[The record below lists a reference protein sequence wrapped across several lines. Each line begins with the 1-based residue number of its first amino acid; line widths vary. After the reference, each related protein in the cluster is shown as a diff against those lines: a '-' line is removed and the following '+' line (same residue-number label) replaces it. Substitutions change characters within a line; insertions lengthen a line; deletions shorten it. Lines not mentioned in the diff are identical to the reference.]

1 MKRAVSSM
9 VLVLAALFAV
19 SASYWLGREFGRREG
34 GRSPQRPDTVRVTKW
49 LHDTVTVESS
59 RPSGSVQAWLPV
71 AKPVTDCNALPDT
84 TISKTE
90 TVAPDTAFSKMETP
104 TPDTVLVE
112 VPIEEKVYTGDN
124 YRAIVRGYQ
133 PELTDIWVRETVSTI
148 RVPVRRRWNVT
159 AGPQV
164 GIGITPDG
172 WRPYAG
178 LGVTFGY
185 SF

>member
-34 GRSPQRPDTVRVTKW
+34 ERAPQRPDTVRVTKW

-71 AKPVTDCNALPDT
+71 VKPEAPEAPDT
-84 TISKTE
+84 TISKME
-90 TVAPDTAFSKMETP
+90 TVAPDT
-104 TPDTVLVE
+104 VLVD
-112 VPIEEKVYTGDN
+112 VPIEEKVYIGDN

-178 LGVTFGY
+178 VGVTFGY

>member
-9 VLVLAALFAV
+9 VLVLAALFAA

-34 GRSPQRPDTVRVTKW
+34 ERAPQRPDTVRVTKW

-71 AKPVTDCNALPDT
+71 AQPVTDCNALPDT
-84 TISKTE
+84 TLSKTE
-90 TVAPDTAFSKMETP
+90 TVAPDT
-104 TPDTVLVE
+104 VLVE
-112 VPIEEKVYTGDN
+112 VPLEEKVYIGDN

-178 LGVTFGY
+178 VGVTFGY

>member
-1 MKRAVSSM
+1 MKRAGSSM

-19 SASYWLGREFGRREG
+19 SASYWLGREFGRCEG
-34 GRSPQRPDTVRVTKW
+34 ERTPQRPDTVRVTKW

-71 AKPVTDCNALPDT
+71 VKPEAPEAPDT
-84 TISKTE
+84 TISKME

-112 VPIEEKVYTGDN
+112 VPLEEKVYTGDN
-124 YRAIVRGYQ
+124 YRASVRGYQ

>member
-34 GRSPQRPDTVRVTKW
+34 ERAPQRPDTVRVTKW

-71 AKPVTDCNALPDT
+71 VKTEAPEVPDT
-84 TISKTE
+84 TITKIE
-90 TVAPDTAFSKMETP
+90 TVA
-104 TPDTVLVE
+104 PDTVLVE
-112 VPIEEKVYTGDN
+112 VPLEEKVYIGDN

-178 LGVTFGY
+178 VGVTFGY

>member
-34 GRSPQRPDTVRVTKW
+34 ERSPQRPDTVRVTKW

-59 RPSGSVQAWLPV
+59 RPSGSVQAWLPI
-71 AKPVTDCNALPDT
+71 AQPVTDCNAL
-84 TISKTE
+84 
-90 TVAPDTAFSKMETP
+90 PDTAFSKMETP

-112 VPIEEKVYTGDN
+112 VPLEEKVYTGDN

>member
-9 VLVLAALFAV
+9 ALVLAALFAV

-34 GRSPQRPDTVRVTKW
+34 ERAPQRPDTVRVTKW

-71 AKPVTDCNALPDT
+71 VKPEAPDVPDT
-84 TISKTE
+84 TISKIE
-90 TVAPDTAFSKMETP
+90 TVV
-104 TPDTVLVE
+104 PDTVLVD
-112 VPIEEKVYTGDN
+112 VPIEEKVYIGDN

-178 LGVTFGY
+178 VGITFGY

>member
-34 GRSPQRPDTVRVTKW
+34 ERAPQRPDTVRVTKW

-71 AKPVTDCNALPDT
+71 VKPEAPEVPDT
-84 TISKTE
+84 TITKIE
-90 TVAPDTAFSKMETP
+90 TVA
-104 TPDTVLVE
+104 PDTVLVE
-112 VPIEEKVYTGDN
+112 VPLEEKVYIGDN

-178 LGVTFGY
+178 VGVTFGY

>member
-1 MKRAVSSM
+1 MKRAVSL

-34 GRSPQRPDTVRVTKW
+34 ERTPQRPDTVRVTKW

-71 AKPVTDCNALPDT
+71 VKPEAPEVPDT
-84 TISKTE
+84 TISKME
-90 TVAPDTAFSKMETP
+90 AVAPDTTITKIETVA
-104 TPDTVLVE
+104 PDTVLVE
-112 VPIEEKVYTGDN
+112 VPLEEKVYIGDN

-178 LGVTFGY
+178 VGITFGY

>member
-34 GRSPQRPDTVRVTKW
+34 ERSPQRPDTVRVTKW

-71 AKPVTDCNALPDT
+71 AQPVTDCNALPDT
-84 TISKTE
+84 TI
-90 TVAPDTAFSKMETP
+90 SKMETP

-112 VPIEEKVYTGDN
+112 VPIEEKEVAGEN
-124 YRAIVRGYQ
+124 YRAVLRGYR
-133 PELTDIWVRETVSTI
+133 PEIVDIWVKRETDIV

-164 GIGITPDG
+164 GIGITPEG

>member
-34 GRSPQRPDTVRVTKW
+34 ERAPQRPDTVRVTKW
-49 LHDTVTVESS
+49 LHDTVTVERS
-59 RPSGSVQAWLPV
+59 RPSGSVQAWLAV
-71 AKPVTDCNALPDT
+71 AKPVKNCNEL
-84 TISKTE
+84 
-90 TVAPDTAFSKMETP
+90 PDTAFSKMETP

-112 VPIEEKVYTGDN
+112 VPLEEKVYIGDN

-133 PELTDIWVRETVSTI
+133 PELMDIWVRETVSTI

>member
-9 VLVLAALFAV
+9 ALVLAALFAV
-19 SASYWLGREFGRREG
+19 SASYWLGREFGRRDGE
-34 GRSPQRPDTVRVTKW
+34 RAPQRPDTVRVTKW

-71 AKPVTDCNALPDT
+71 VKPEAPEVPDT
-84 TISKTE
+84 TFSKME
-90 TVAPDTAFSKMETP
+90 TVDPDTAFSKMETP

-112 VPIEEKVYTGDN
+112 VPIEEKEVAGEN
-124 YRAIVRGYQ
+124 YRAVLRGYR
-133 PELTDIWVRETVSTI
+133 PEIVDIWVKRETDIV

>member
-34 GRSPQRPDTVRVTKW
+34 ERAPQRPDTVRVTKW

-71 AKPVTDCNALPDT
+71 VKPEAPEVPDT
-84 TISKTE
+84 TISKME
-90 TVAPDTAFSKMETP
+90 TVA
-104 TPDTVLVE
+104 PDTVLVE
-112 VPIEEKVYTGDN
+112 VPLEEKVYIGDN

>member
-19 SASYWLGREFGRREG
+19 SASYWLGRELGRREG
-34 GRSPQRPDTVRVTKW
+34 ERAPQRPDTVRVTKW

-71 AKPVTDCNALPDT
+71 VKPEAPEVPDT

-90 TVAPDTAFSKMETP
+90 TVAPDT
-104 TPDTVLVE
+104 VLVD
-112 VPIEEKVYTGDN
+112 VPIEEKEVAGEN
-124 YRAIVRGYQ
+124 YRAVLRGYR
-133 PELTDIWVRETVSTI
+133 PEIVDIWVKRETDIV

-178 LGVTFGY
+178 VGVTFGY

>member
-19 SASYWLGREFGRREG
+19 RASYWLGREFGRREG
-34 GRSPQRPDTVRVTKW
+34 ERSPQRPDTVRVTKW

-59 RPSGSVQAWLPV
+59 RPSGSVQAWLPI
-71 AKPVTDCNALPDT
+71 AQPVTDCNAL
-84 TISKTE
+84 
-90 TVAPDTAFSKMETP
+90 PDTAFSKMETP

-112 VPIEEKVYTGDN
+112 VPLEEKVYTGDN

>member
-1 MKRAVSSM
+1 MKRVVSSM

-34 GRSPQRPDTVRVTKW
+34 ERAPQRPDTVRVTKW

-71 AKPVTDCNALPDT
+71 AQPVTDCNALPDT
-84 TISKTE
+84 TLSKTE
-90 TVAPDTAFSKMETP
+90 TVAPDT
-104 TPDTVLVE
+104 VLVE
-112 VPIEEKVYTGDN
+112 VPLEEKVYIGDN

-178 LGVTFGY
+178 VGVTFGY

>member
-19 SASYWLGREFGRREG
+19 SASYWLGREFGRRDGE
-34 GRSPQRPDTVRVTKW
+34 RAPQRPDTVRVTKW

-71 AKPVTDCNALPDT
+71 VKPEAPEVPDT
-84 TISKTE
+84 TISKME
-90 TVAPDTAFSKMETP
+90 TVAPDT
-104 TPDTVLVE
+104 VLVD
-112 VPIEEKVYTGDN
+112 VPIEEKVYIGDN

-178 LGVTFGY
+178 VGVTFGY